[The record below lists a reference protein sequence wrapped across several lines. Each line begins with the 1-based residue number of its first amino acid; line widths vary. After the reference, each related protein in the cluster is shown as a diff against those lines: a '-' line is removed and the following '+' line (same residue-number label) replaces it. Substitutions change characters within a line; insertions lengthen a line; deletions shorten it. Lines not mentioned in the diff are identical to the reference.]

1 MGAPVLTFPLYR
13 LRRVGRRWVGL
24 RKATASLRCGA
35 AAAWGCCPPRGSA
48 SCSNMRARYIHVPLG
63 QHPHAAASF
72 AGVGIGASWCKR
84 RGDRTCVRGKA
95 SATGCRQ
102 IARTLGSFSAN
113 APGRPAGCCHRSG
126 NHDAGEGR
134 RCLGRPLAA
143 CSEQRVAR
151 GQGPTQ
157 AAAAPHRSEAAHEP
171 PKRRRPLPKPMLLS
185 SQRRPPSDGEASLR
199 PCSRRLRW
207 HTGQP
212 NRKSDA

>member
-1 MGAPVLTFPLYR
+1 MRPPLEIWSRSPCFGRGPPLQGDYV
-13 LRRVGRRWVGL
+13 RRVVPRPAPTRGRGTSMYRSGSTPTQRRPSRALGSVLLVANAGETEHASVAKRPRPDVGRSPARWAPSV
-24 RKATASLRCGA
+24 RT
-35 AAAWGCCPPRGSA
+35 
-48 SCSNMRARYIHVPLG
+48 
-63 QHPHAAASF
+63 
-72 AGVGIGASWCKR
+72 R
-84 RGDRTCVRGKA
+84 RGDQRAVAIGVE
-95 SATGCRQ
+95 
-102 IARTLGSFSAN
+102 IMTLAKDVDG
-113 APGRPAGCCHRSG
+113 
-126 NHDAGEGR
+126 
-134 RCLGRPLAA
+134 LGRPLAA